1 MKQRATKLQARC
13 GMSQSNRKGQRKRK
27 QHSDFQGIHYV
38 IGRGGKQRLRA
49 QKLYAMKQGQT
60 APYISGEAPEGMYG
74 GGHSP
79 IQTHDQK
86 TPSPVLQTSC
96 QKYRT

>member
-1 MKQRATKLQARC
+1 
-13 GMSQSNRKGQRKRK
+13 MSQSNRKGQRKRK

-74 GGHSP
+74 EATALSRHMIRKHLHQCYKQAVKSTEP
-79 IQTHDQK
+79 RKD
-86 TPSPVLQTSC
+86 
-96 QKYRT
+96 